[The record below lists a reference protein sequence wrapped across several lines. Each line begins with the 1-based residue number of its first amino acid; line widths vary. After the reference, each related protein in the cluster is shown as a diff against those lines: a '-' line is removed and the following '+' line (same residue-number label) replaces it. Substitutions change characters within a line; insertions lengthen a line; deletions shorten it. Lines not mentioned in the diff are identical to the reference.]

1 MKMFFFLN
9 FCFNCRRAIQEALN
23 KQTYQQFRAYAE
35 QQFPGNIE
43 QQNVLITQLQEQH
56 YQQYMQQMLQHQL
69 QRTHITQQQANCTS
83 PTTSS
88 LNSQTN
94 SIQNQSNFSPNETLL
109 YQTSTPDMRHQL
121 TVGGDQIENDK
132 HESDSESQSDDESAS
147 IAGASMWT
155 RKDIQ
160 SFKES
165 IKTEGGDGIIK
176 VGHGE
181 IVTVRV
187 PTHEDGT
194 CLFWEFATDS
204 YDIGFGL
211 LFEWTKNPGNQ
222 VSVHISESEDE
233 TEEDEEAES
242 INWTF

>member
-1 MKMFFFLN
+1 
-9 FCFNCRRAIQEALN
+9 
-23 KQTYQQFRAYAE
+23 
-35 QQFPGNIE
+35 
-43 QQNVLITQLQEQH
+43 
-56 YQQYMQQMLQHQL
+56 MQQMLQHQL
-69 QRTHITQQQANCTS
+69 QRTHITQQQANSTS
-83 PTTSS
+83 ATTSS

-94 SIQNQSNFSPNETLL
+94 SIQNQSNFSPNETFLL
-109 YQTSTPDMRHQL
+109 SQTSTSNMRHQF

-132 HESDSESQSDDESAS
+132 HESDGESQSDDESAS

-165 IKTEGGDGIIK
+165 IKSEGGDGIIK

-242 INWTF
+242 INCTF